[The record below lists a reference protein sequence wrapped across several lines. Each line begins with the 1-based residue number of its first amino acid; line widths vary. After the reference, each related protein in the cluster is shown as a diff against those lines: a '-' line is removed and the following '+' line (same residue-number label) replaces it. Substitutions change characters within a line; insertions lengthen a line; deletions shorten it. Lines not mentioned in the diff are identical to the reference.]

1 MKKIALSNLIFGLV
15 SIIYFIVFWQLAI
28 ENHLMPNENNQAII
42 LSVAFGFFTISAVV
56 FSSFMVI
63 YGAILMLVMKKT
75 TPSIFM
81 GIDCIFKGG
90 FVFISAIFTV
100 IFIAW
105 GFVAAY
111 ISSAIYT
118 ITVFALA
125 VANNVVKKQRS
136 NLL

>member
-15 SIIYFIVFWQLAI
+15 SIIYFIVFWQLTI
-28 ENHLMPNENNQAII
+28 ENNWMPNENNQAIL
-42 LSVAFGFFTISAVV
+42 LSVAFGFFIIAAII
-56 FSSFMVI
+56 FSSCLVI

-90 FVFISAIFTV
+90 FVFISVIFTF

-111 ISSAIYT
+111 ISGTIYT
-118 ITVFALA
+118 VIILALA
-125 VANNVVKKQRS
+125 VNNIMVRRKIA
-136 NLL
+136 